1 MTIKTIIEENKKK
14 AELSIFWQEMST
26 YLPKTL
32 EREELG
38 DSKIFQAFALTYP
51 SIKKYLLST
60 LLDEI
65 EKQVETNKKPRLPE
79 NIYMGNYKDMSD
91 AGYNQAIEEVLSIL
105 NKYR

>member
-1 MTIKTIIEENKKK
+1 MTIQTIIEQTK
-14 AELSIFWQEMST
+14 QEILEWNT
-26 YLPKTL
+26 YLPNVKAQSIDV
-32 EREELG
+32 LG
-38 DSKIFQAFALTYP
+38 DNLQSQ
-51 SIKKYLLST
+51 LST

>member
-1 MTIKTIIEENKKK
+1 MGRSAKSTK
-14 AELSIFWQEMST
+14 QEILEWNT
-26 YLPKTL
+26 YLPNVKAQSIDV
-32 EREELG
+32 LG
-38 DSKIFQAFALTYP
+38 DNLQSQ
-51 SIKKYLLST
+51 LST

>member
-1 MTIKTIIEENKKK
+1 MTIKTIIEQTK
-14 AELSIFWQEMST
+14 QEILEWNT
-26 YLPKTL
+26 YLPNVKAQSIDV
-32 EREELG
+32 LG
-38 DSKIFQAFALTYP
+38 DNLQSQ
-51 SIKKYLLST
+51 LST